1 MIPRYSRPELAA
13 LWDDRYRFELWL
25 EIELAAC
32 EAMEQ
37 AGDVP
42 AGTAAAVRASAAGGK
57 LDPARILEI
66 EQKTRH
72 DVIAFLTHVEE
83 LAGEPARWLH
93 LGMTSS
99 DVLDTALAL
108 QTGRALDK
116 IIAGALGLASALAV
130 RAREHAS
137 TPTIGRSHGIHAEPI
152 TAGLVFARWNAEVV
166 RSVSR
171 LVRARHAI
179 AVGKIAGAVGVYG
192 NLDPSIE
199 RAALGKLGLSPE
211 TVATQIVARDRHAE
225 VLIALALLG
234 TAIEQIALGVRHWQR
249 TEVGEAEEGFT
260 AGQKGSSAMP
270 HKKNPILSENLTG
283 LARLLRSYAQAGLED
298 VALWHERDISHS
310 SVERVAMPD
319 ATILADFM
327 TARATGLV
335 QNLVVHPARM
345 RANLERYGGLYFSEA
360 VLLALVKTGLPRQ
373 RAYEMVQ
380 RAALA
385 AIAEAA
391 ADGLAG
397 AKPGRFRELLGTD
410 PDVSSRLAPA
420 ALDACFD
427 LDHHLRHAPAILD
440 RALGAAP

>member
-25 EIELAAC
+25 EIELSVC
-32 EAMEQ
+32 EAMER
-37 AGDVP
+37 AGTVP
-42 AGTAAAVRASAAGGK
+42 AGTAAQVRAKASGK
-57 LDPARILEI
+57 LDAERILEI
-66 EQKTRH
+66 EKTTRH

-116 IIAGALGLASALAV
+116 IIAGTIGLANALATK
-130 RAREHAS
+130 AHEHAT

-166 RSVSR
+166 RASSR

-192 NLDPSIE
+192 NLDPQIE
-199 RAALGKLGLSPE
+199 RAALGKLGLEPE

-225 VLIALALLG
+225 VLVAIALLG

-249 TEVGEAEEGFT
+249 TEVGEAEEGF
-260 AGQKGSSAMP
+260 APGQKGSSAMP

-283 LARLLRSYAQAGLED
+283 LARLLRSYAQAGMED

-327 TARATGLV
+327 VARATGLV
-335 QNLVVHPARM
+335 QGLVVHAARM
-345 RANLERYGGLYFSEA
+345 RANLERFGGLYFSEA

-373 RAYEMVQ
+373 KAYEMVQ
-380 RAALA
+380 RSALA
-385 AIAEAA
+385 AINEAA
-391 ADGLAG
+391 ADGVTG
-397 AKPGRFRELLGTD
+397 AKPGRFRELLGKD
-410 PDVSSRLAPA
+410 PDVSSRLDPA

-427 LDHHLRHAPAILD
+427 LDHHLRHAPAILE
-440 RALGAAP
+440 RALGANR